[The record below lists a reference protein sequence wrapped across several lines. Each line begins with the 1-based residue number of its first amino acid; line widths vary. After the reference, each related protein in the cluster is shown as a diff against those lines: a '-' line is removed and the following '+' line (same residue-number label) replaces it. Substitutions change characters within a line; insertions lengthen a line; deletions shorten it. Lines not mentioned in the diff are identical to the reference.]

1 MSKTRHHLSLHDCIL
16 SLSTMP
22 SRFIHK
28 VAPVRISFL
37 LKAEYYCTTYT
48 HSTEGFLLQFPP
60 GFAIALLL
68 LCFSQE
74 IAAPPRSAASLSC
87 GDSNYGCRLHGLVS
101 PCAPNT
107 EGQSKE

>member
-16 SLSTMP
+16 SLSTVP
-22 SRFIHK
+22 SGTIHK

-37 LKAEYYCTTYT
+37 LKAEYYSTTHT
-48 HSTEGFLLQFPP
+48 HSTESFLLQFPP

-87 GDSNYGCRLHGLVS
+87 GDSNYGCHLHGLVS
-101 PCAPNT
+101 PCAPNA